1 MKIEIEIGDNLK
13 ELIIKIVEG
22 SREISM
28 EPEQLTNTI
37 LGQFTE
43 MIKNQ
48 QTYIC
53 PICGTA
59 NFIGEYCV
67 RCKEK

>member
-13 ELIIKIVEG
+13 ELIIKVVEG
-22 SREISM
+22 SREISI
-28 EPEQLTNTI
+28 EPEQI
-37 LGQFTE
+37 IQAIMGQFTE
-43 MIKNQ
+43 MIENQ
-48 QTYIC
+48 QTYVC
-53 PICGTA
+53 PMCGTA

>member
-1 MKIEIEIGDNLK
+1 MKAEIGDNLK
-13 ELIIKIVEG
+13 ELFIKIIEQSG
-22 SREISM
+22 NI
-28 EPEQLTNTI
+28 EPEQI
-37 LGQFTE
+37 IKAIMEQFTE
-43 MIKNQ
+43 MIENQ

-53 PICGTA
+53 PMCGTA